1 MDLELLG
8 KQRCEIIEKSIN
20 IESLI
25 NLVIGHHY
33 FKRHNQS
40 FLEEML
46 ADEAFSFG
54 LRVNVL
60 SKISPSFNGLGRLH
74 RVIRIRNRFAHCHP
88 FFADIDSSGKEKRV
102 AIDPKNPRETLD
114 FDVLYAEFNKLYPSV
129 EKELVELLKAK
140 GGKLE
145 PWNPTPMQEDG
156 A

>member
-1 MDLELLG
+1 MDLESIG
-8 KQRCEIIEKSIN
+8 KQRCDIIEKAIN

-25 NLVIGHHY
+25 NLVIGNHY
-33 FKRHNQS
+33 FKLHNQS
-40 FLEEML
+40 FLEEVL

-74 RVIRIRNRFAHCHP
+74 RIIRIRNRFAHCHP
-88 FFADIDSSGKEKRV
+88 FFAELDSSGKDTLV
-102 AIDPKNPRETLD
+102 AIDPKKPRETLD
-114 FDVLYAEFNKLYPSV
+114 FEGLYAEFNKLYPSV
-129 EKELVELLKAK
+129 ENELVELLKAK

-145 PWNPTPMQEDG
+145 PWNPKPKQGDG